1 MVPLTACFLL
11 LSLSAFAQ
19 EDGSYEDDR
28 SYERYSEV
36 DIVDPYNGR
45 RAVAGDEGWE
55 YAETG
60 FHDLNGNGN
69 KELVVLIAT
78 ADVDSSGDPVWGHG
92 HRWQLYIRDLSG
104 KRTCVF
110 ADQLT
115 MMHPKVSVTKRE
127 DGKRSIVLRMHRP
140 HLTFAAYEILYDGTG
155 EFQTLKLGYRNLSGE
170 LQNPSEFVR
179 NRAPHRSAE
188 ELRETMDLLS
198 NEELDEYLNVRRMT
212 EPGIPGDA
220 QR

>member
-1 MVPLTACFLL
+1 MNVPVRVVPLTACFLL
-11 LSLSAFAQ
+11 LLLSAFAQ

-78 ADVDSSGDPVWGHG
+78 AYVDSSGDPVWGHG

-104 KRTCVF
+104 KRTYVF

-127 DGKRSIVLRMHRP
+127 DGKRSIVLWMHRP

-155 EFQTLKLGYRNLSGE
+155 EFQTL
-170 LQNPSEFVR
+170 
-179 NRAPHRSAE
+179 RSC
-188 ELRETMDLLS
+188 LVD
-198 NEELDEYLNVRRMT
+198 
-212 EPGIPGDA
+212 G
-220 QR
+220 